1 VGHPRVTGPAEFF
14 FDLGSPY
21 AWLSAE
27 RIDSLFEEA
36 GLELPLWTPVLLGG
50 LFQRFDRGSWA
61 KTELREGGISEIER
75 RAREY
80 GLPEPIWP
88 DPWPDSYLFAMRVAT
103 WAEREGRLRE
113 FTLASFRRAFTEGI
127 DQAVPDHVLDSAE
140 AAGLD
145 RAATERGAADPE
157 VKGALRSA
165 TERAGDL
172 GVTGI
177 PSVVVGE
184 TVFWGDDRL
193 ADAVSAARP

>member
-1 VGHPRVTGPAEFF
+1 MQAEFF

-27 RIDSLFEEA
+27 RIDGLFVAA
-36 GLELPLWTPVLLGG
+36 GRELPVWRPVLLGG
-50 LFQRFDRGSWA
+50 LFQRFGRSSWA

-103 WAEREGRLRE
+103 YAERQGRLKE
-113 FTLASFRRAFTEGI
+113 FALASFRDAFTRGI
-127 DQAVPDHVLDSAE
+127 DQAVPKHVLNAAE

-145 RAATERGAADPE
+145 RAAAEAGAEDPDIKQVLKE
-157 VKGALRSA
+157 A
-165 TERAGDL
+165 TSRAGDL
-172 GVTGI
+172 GVSGV
-177 PSVVVGE
+177 PSLRIDGVIH
-184 TVFWGDDRL
+184 WGDDQL
-193 ADAVSAARP
+193 DAAIRG

>member
-1 VGHPRVTGPAEFF
+1 MPEFF

-27 RIDSLFEEA
+27 RIDGLFEEA
-36 GLELPLWTPVLLGG
+36 DLEPPAWRPVLLGG

-61 KTELREGGISEIER
+61 KTERREAGISEIER

-103 WAEREGRLRE
+103 FAESEGLLKQ
-113 FTLASFRRAFTEGI
+113 FALTSFRDAFTRGI
-127 DQAVPDHVLDSAE
+127 DQAIPEHVLNAAE
-140 AAGLD
+140 TAGLD
-145 RAATERGAADPE
+145 RTACEAAVADPE
-157 VKGALRSA
+157 VKDRLKTA
-165 TERAGDL
+165 TARAGDL

-193 ADAVSAARP
+193 AEAISAAATAAA